1 MTAREIQGVFY
12 DVLDKGVADEVL
24 SGKKA
29 LRDWIQRMVWHVR
42 KTNELEDERK
52 KSYDFNAKE
61 YVKGWNDGRNCAF
74 DIILN
79 LLERIEDKN
88 GCCQND
94 KIKLVIEGFRMMEK
108 ENTDK

>member
-1 MTAREIQGVFY
+1 MTTREIQGVFY
-12 DVLDKGVADEVL
+12 DVLDKGVADEIL
-24 SGKKA
+24 SSKKA

-42 KTNELEDERK
+42 RTNELEDELK
-52 KSYDFNAKE
+52 KSYDFNAKV

-88 GCCQND
+88 GRCEND

-108 ENTDK
+108 ENTDI